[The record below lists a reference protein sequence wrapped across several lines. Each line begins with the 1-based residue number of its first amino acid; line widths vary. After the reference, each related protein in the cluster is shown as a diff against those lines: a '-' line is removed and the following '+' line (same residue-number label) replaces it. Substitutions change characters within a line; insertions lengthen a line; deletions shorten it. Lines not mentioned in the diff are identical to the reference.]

1 MEIIKKKEYELQEIC
16 LSSKWILSTTMDNI
30 TRTKAVLFKIA
41 FSEKK
46 KKKISFEWEIAIQK
60 GIRVGHESKQFK
72 LTFKIPSNEIFYVY
86 IYQNR
91 IIVTWY
97 LMTALGNAATNSRLN
112 D

>member
-46 KKKISFEWEIAIQK
+46 KKKSVLNGKLQYK
-60 GIRVGHESKQFK
+60 RV
-72 LTFKIPSNEIFYVY
+72 
-86 IYQNR
+86 
-91 IIVTWY
+91 
-97 LMTALGNAATNSRLN
+97 
-112 D
+112 